1 MEEDKAVGPDG
12 FNLSFIKM
20 GRSFFLKRHSME
32 MFLNY
37 KEKTSNNGM
46 NATTFIALTPKN
58 ENLMELKVS

>member
-1 MEEDKAVGPDG
+1 
-12 FNLSFIKM
+12 
-20 GRSFFLKRHSME
+20 ME

-46 NATTFIALTPKN
+46 NDATFIALTPKN